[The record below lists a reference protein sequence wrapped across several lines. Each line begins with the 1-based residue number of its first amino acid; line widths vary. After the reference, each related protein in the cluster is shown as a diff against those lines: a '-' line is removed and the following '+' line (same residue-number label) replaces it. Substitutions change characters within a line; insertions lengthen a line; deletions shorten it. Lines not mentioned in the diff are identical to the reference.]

1 MINILIFLSYILDI
15 LLLRVYSAFAR
26 DGKGRRP
33 QRRKTMNNDYAAG
46 LAVGIIV
53 AILILGIIWKFNKNK
68 MKGNFDERQELV
80 RGRGYKYACFT
91 LLGLLTFD
99 LLLESFRAF
108 ETLPVTR
115 ELFLF
120 FILIVGIMVYA
131 LYCVKN
137 DSYFGVGMDTRT
149 YRAVM
154 WIVIVCNAISAVS
167 GLMNGGAMVDGKL
180 AFGPWAALIF
190 VIAFIILM
198 ISLKVRSR
206 SAALE
211 ETEEDEE

>member
-1 MINILIFLSYILDI
+1 MSYILDI
-15 LLLRVYSAFAR
+15 LPLRVYPALAR
-26 DGKGRRP
+26 AERDTVQEGGKI
-33 QRRKTMNNDYAAG
+33 MNNDYAAG
-46 LAVGIIV
+46 LAVGIIA
-53 AILILGIIWKFNKNK
+53 AIVFFGIIWKFNKNK
-68 MKGNFDERQELV
+68 MKGKFDERQELV

-91 LLGLLTFD
+91 LLGLLTLD

-108 ETLPVTR
+108 EILPVTR

-120 FILIVGIMVYA
+120 FILLVGVMVYA
-131 LYCVKN
+131 LYCIRN

-167 GLMNGGAMVDGKL
+167 GLMDGGAMVDGT
-180 AFGPWAALIF
+180 ALIF
-190 VIAFIILM
+190 VIAFVILM

-211 ETEEDEE
+211 ESEEDEE